1 MTERPRAER
10 AASGPEWAYDSFDPR
25 EDQPRPG
32 PPPPRGRV
40 DLSPLFVLL
49 DAVIRAVPRGVRDQ
63 FVSLVREAL
72 LTLRALIDW
81 YLDRLDSRR
90 REPEVEDIPID

>member
-10 AASGPEWAYDSFDPR
+10 ASSRPEWAYDSFDPLGD
-25 EDQPRPG
+25 EPPPG

-49 DAVIRAVPRGVRDQ
+49 DAVIRTVPREVREQ
-63 FVSLVREAL
+63 FVALVREAL

>member
-10 AASGPEWAYDSFDPR
+10 ASSRPEWDYRFDPL
-25 EDQPRPG
+25 EDEPRPG

-40 DLSPLFVLL
+40 DFSPLFVLL
-49 DAVIRAVPRGVRDQ
+49 DTVVRTVPRELRDQ

-81 YLDRLDSRR
+81 YLDRLDSRP
-90 REPEVEDIPID
+90 REPKVEDIPID

>member
-10 AASGPEWAYDSFDPR
+10 TSSGAEWDFRAFDAVDDEPR
-25 EDQPRPG
+25 LG

-40 DLSPLFVLL
+40 DFSPLFVLL
-49 DAVIRAVPRGVRDQ
+49 DAVVRTVPREVRDQ